1 VLGEKIS
8 LCISILL
15 SLTVFFLLLAE
26 IIPPTS
32 LVVPLIGKYLLFTM
46 ILVTLSII
54 VTVIVLNIHFRSP
67 STHTMA
73 PWVRKV
79 FLDILPRLLVMRRPN
94 PAKHGPNPA
103 NHGPNPAKDRPNPA
117 KHGPNLANHGP
128 NPAKQRV
135 LRAALAA
142 ERRAADFSDIDGRT
156 SLDRNSE
163 EPPRTGTGSDRGG
176 RAPHESRLD
185 DAPST
190 DGVSGGG
197 SRRQMTLTVGGCV
210 AIRERETPARGVSA
224 SAASYPDDVMY
235 AIEGATF
242 IAEHLKD
249 EDEGANVSLNDTIT
263 LFSLVD
269 LTIITRQPQ
278 ILRMRCALPSP
289 FPADNASSVGKKT
302 HSTR

>member
-1 VLGEKIS
+1 MIGEKIS

-54 VTVIVLNIHFRSP
+54 VTVIVLNVHFRSP

-94 PAKHGPNPA
+94 PAK
-103 NHGPNPAKDRPNPA
+103 
-117 KHGPNLANHGP
+117 
-128 NPAKQRV
+128 QRV

-142 ERRAADFSDIDGRT
+142 ERESSGYLGLDGGIEA
-156 SLDRNSE
+156 DRNSSE
-163 EPPRTGTGSDRGG
+163 DLGGLTRTGSDYG
-176 RAPHESRLD
+176 RTLQSRMHASD
-185 DAPST
+185 NAAT
-190 DGVSGGG
+190 DEVAVGR

-210 AIRERETPARGVSA
+210 AIRERETPAGSVPTA
-224 SAASYPDDVMY
+224 GTTYPDDVLY

-249 EDEGANVSLNDTIT
+249 EDEGANVSI
-263 LFSLVD
+263 
-269 LTIITRQPQ
+269 
-278 ILRMRCALPSP
+278 
-289 FPADNASSVGKKT
+289 SSI
-302 HSTR
+302 

>member
-1 VLGEKIS
+1 VAGEKIS

-54 VTVIVLNIHFRSP
+54 VTVIVLNVHFRSP

-94 PAKHGPNPA
+94 PAK
-103 NHGPNPAKDRPNPA
+103 
-117 KHGPNLANHGP
+117 
-128 NPAKQRV
+128 QRV

-142 ERRAADFSDIDGRT
+142 ERGVAAAAADYELDGST
-156 SLDRNSE
+156 PALDRNSD
-163 EPPRTGTGSDRGG
+163 EPARTGSDYG
-176 RAPHESRLD
+176 RAYQSRMRAADNVD
-185 DAPST
+185 DVAAA
-190 DGVSGGG
+190 GRL
-197 SRRQMTLTVGGCV
+197 RRLTAGDCV
-210 AIRERETPARGVSA
+210 AIRERETPAADMAPTSGRT
-224 SAASYPDDVMY
+224 YPDDVMY
-235 AIEGATF
+235 AIDGATF

-249 EDEGANVSLNDTIT
+249 EDEGANVSMSANQCSGADWATWLPGTYQVGR
-263 LFSLVD
+263 LVRRPGGPPRQM
-269 LTIITRQPQ
+269 LT
-278 ILRMRCALPSP
+278 
-289 FPADNASSVGKKT
+289 
-302 HSTR
+302 

>member
-1 VLGEKIS
+1 MSGEKIS

-15 SLTVFFLLLAE
+15 SLTLFFLLLAE

-54 VTVIVLNIHFRSP
+54 VTVIVLNVHFRSP

-94 PAKHGPNPA
+94 PAK
-103 NHGPNPAKDRPNPA
+103 
-117 KHGPNLANHGP
+117 
-128 NPAKQRV
+128 QRV

-142 ERRAADFSDIDGRT
+142 DRTASDFNGLDGG
-156 SLDRNSE
+156 
-163 EPPRTGTGSDRGG
+163 TGEHLEVPSTGSDYG
-176 RAPHESRLD
+176 RTYQPNMRTVDNIATEEVAGSR
-185 DAPST
+185 
-190 DGVSGGG
+190 
-197 SRRQMTLTVGGCV
+197 SRRQTALTAGGCV
-210 AIRERETPARGVSA
+210 AIRERETPTGSVPTSGVT
-224 SAASYPDDVMY
+224 YPDDVMY

-249 EDEGANVSLNDTIT
+249 EDEGANV
-263 LFSLVD
+263 
-269 LTIITRQPQ
+269 
-278 ILRMRCALPSP
+278 RMICYAEMYCYCI
-289 FPADNASSVGKKT
+289 F
-302 HSTR
+302 

>member
-1 VLGEKIS
+1 MIVNGPLWLITAHTPVTVPGEKIS

-54 VTVIVLNIHFRSP
+54 VTVIVLNVHFRSP

-73 PWVRKV
+73 PWVRKL

-94 PAKHGPNPA
+94 PAK
-103 NHGPNPAKDRPNPA
+103 
-117 KHGPNLANHGP
+117 
-128 NPAKQRV
+128 QRV

-142 ERRAADFSDIDGRT
+142 ERGTSDFNILDGGT
-156 SLDRNSE
+156 PVDRNSDDLGAA
-163 EPPRTGTGSDRGG
+163 RTGSDYGRAFQSRMRTDDNATTDDGG
-176 RAPHESRLD
+176 RP
-185 DAPST
+185 
-190 DGVSGGG
+190 
-197 SRRQMTLTVGGCV
+197 RRQTALTVGGCV
-210 AIRERETPARGVSA
+210 AIRERETPAGSA
-224 SAASYPDDVMY
+224 PSAGMTYPDDVMY

-249 EDEGANVSLNDTIT
+249 EDEGANVS
-263 LFSLVD
+263 
-269 LTIITRQPQ
+269 
-278 ILRMRCALPSP
+278 M
-289 FPADNASSVGKKT
+289 SVMI
-302 HSTR
+302 SDFA

>member
-1 VLGEKIS
+1 MAVSGEKIS

-67 STHTMA
+67 STHTMS

-94 PAKHGPNPA
+94 PAK
-103 NHGPNPAKDRPNPA
+103 
-117 KHGPNLANHGP
+117 
-128 NPAKQRV
+128 QRV

-142 ERRAADFSDIDGRT
+142 ERRAADFTDLDGRT
-156 SLDRNSE
+156 SIDRNSE
-163 EPPRTGTGSDRGG
+163 ELGAARTGSDHGRGDN
-176 RAPHESRLD
+176 EL
-185 DAPST
+185 
-190 DGVSGGG
+190 SGGG
-197 SRRQMTLTVGGCV
+197 ARRQLTLTVGGCV
-210 AIRERETPARGVSA
+210 AIRERETTARSAPA
-224 SAASYPDDVMY
+224 SAAAYPDDVMY

-249 EDEGANVSLNDTIT
+249 EDEGANVSMNEE
-263 LFSLVD
+263 
-269 LTIITRQPQ
+269 
-278 ILRMRCALPSP
+278 
-289 FPADNASSVGKKT
+289 
-302 HSTR
+302 